1 MITLLLCL
9 CGSGYRV
16 FLYILY
22 LSCLQVLSVSA
33 LAMNSMSLPFLLFL
47 HVLPLASKEMLFVE
61 THNDTMLHAVAPKTK
76 PNETDQRSVGSSKEV
91 GQDYSSRGGDEWLN
105 PALMEASEDS
115 WALGHAPARGGGGPS
130 SDHQVGGGSLRNF
143 KDTKDQLIGR
153 PPPLTKAVSW
163 MVKEKKISE
172 ERDDEYVEESEEERK
187 KEEREEERGKLLLI
201 PGQAP
206 RTSRRASV
214 DRGSMGIR
222 SRQGRRG
229 KWNMPVWIPGVN
241 YTEAEAMNQMIA
253 DKCKRCKRACKLSD
267 NWRQYCRWV
276 AMLSNCIESE
286 SELYFTNSD
295 ADALSLYSC

>member
-1 MITLLLCL
+1 MRHGDYFSHLPLLLGL
-9 CGSGYRV
+9 PGS
-16 FLYILY
+16 YIYYIKLPAS
-22 LSCLQVLSVSA
+22 LSIST
-33 LAMNSMSLPFLLFL
+33 LAMNAMRLSCLLFL
-47 HVLPLASKEMLFVE
+47 HVLPLATTEMLLVE
-61 THNDTMLHAVAPKTK
+61 THNDKMLHAVAPKTK
-76 PNETDQRSVGSSKEV
+76 PKETDQRSVGSSKELGHLKV

-130 SDHQVGGGSLRNF
+130 SDHQVGGGSLSNF

-153 PPPLTKAVSW
+153 PPPLTSW
-163 MVKEKKISE
+163 MVEEKKISE

-222 SRQGRRG
+222 SRQGRRH
-229 KWNMPVWIPGVN
+229 PVHPKMVRRG
-241 YTEAEAMNQMIA
+241 A
-253 DKCKRCKRACKLSD
+253 DNEQRGSRKGSVDRARGRRRKCKCRKR
-267 NWRQYCRWV
+267 WRNNAICRWV
-276 AMLSNCIESE
+276 AMLPKSQ
-286 SELYFTNSD
+286 LYRV
-295 ADALSLYSC
+295 

>member
-1 MITLLLCL
+1 MRHGDYFSHLPLLLGL
-9 CGSGYRV
+9 PG
-16 FLYILY
+16 FYIYYIKLPAS
-22 LSCLQVLSVSA
+22 LSIST
-33 LAMNSMSLPFLLFL
+33 LAMNAMRLSCLLFL
-47 HVLPLASKEMLFVE
+47 HVLPLAALK
-61 THNDTMLHAVAPKTK
+61 
-76 PNETDQRSVGSSKEV
+76 V
-91 GQDYSSRGGDEWLN
+91 GQDDSSRGGDEWLN

-130 SDHQVGGGSLRNF
+130 SDHQVGGGSLSNF

-153 PPPLTKAVSW
+153 PPPLTRAASW
-163 MVKEKKISE
+163 MVEEKKISE
-172 ERDDEYVEESEEERK
+172 ERDDEYVEEYEEERK
-187 KEEREEERGKLLLI
+187 KEEREGKKEERGKLLPPTLI

-253 DKCKRCKRACKLSD
+253 DKCKRACKLSD

-276 AMLSNCIESE
+276 AMLSKLQ
-286 SELYFTNSD
+286 LYRV
-295 ADALSLYSC
+295 